1 MEYRNYPEHQH
12 GLYKVALKNPLRSL
26 LPKQKNVYEDE
37 DIRLWK
43 EYKEGNQSAKWQLL
57 DRFKGLI
64 SSIAM
69 KQSNVLPK
77 AVVEAKLKVY
87 SIAAFDTY
95 DPTKG
100 AKLSTHV
107 QNYLQKIN
115 RDNYTNQQAVRLPEN
130 LAIGFTRYMGAKS
143 NLTETIGREPT
154 TMELAQHL
162 DWSPEQVANAE
173 RKYHTELVESKMTY
187 DPGVIDQDVSSSAI
201 RFAYQEMND
210 KERYLFEH
218 KTGYMNK
225 GILPMSVIREHLK
238 VTPYQFNQMQ
248 TVLTAK
254 LKDALNT
261 LDRE

>member
-1 MEYRNYPEHQH
+1 MRFKLPMI
-12 GLYKVALKNPLRSL
+12 KKPKNI
-26 LPKQKNVYEDE
+26 YEDKDLE
-37 DIRLWK
+37 LWH
-43 EYKEGNQSAKWQLL
+43 EYKAGNQNAKWELL

-64 SSIAM
+64 SGIAM

-77 AVVEAKLKVY
+77 AVVEAKLKTY
-87 SIAAFDTY
+87 AIAAFDTY
-95 DPTKG
+95 KEGKG

-130 LAIGFTRYMGAKS
+130 LAIGYTKFMNTKTSLG
-143 NLTETIGREPT
+143 ETIGREPT
-154 TMELAQHL
+154 TMELAEHL
-162 DWSPEQVANAE
+162 SWSPEQVANAE

-187 DPGVIDQDVSSSAI
+187 DPGVIDQDTSSSAI
-201 RFAYQEMND
+201 RFAYQEMDDN
-210 KERYLFEH
+210 ERYLFEH

-225 GILPMSVIREHLK
+225 GILPMSKIREHLK
-238 VTPYQFNQMQ
+238 LTPYQFNQLQ

-254 LKDALNT
+254 LKNTLET